1 MPRRALKTTAHAV
14 LLLAAASCMRFLL
27 AQRRVPAGPAIE
39 AEVDHLL
46 GQMTLE
52 EKLLQLIS
60 YAPNGVPRLG
70 IPNLRSGEALHGV
83 VSDGATAFPQSIGL
97 GSTWDPAL
105 MEQIGTVIAQESRAV
120 GLQQAFAPMLGLAR
134 DPRWGRV
141 EESYGEDAY
150 LVSRLGTAYIEGLQ
164 GMGAARFGADRIFA
178 TPKHFVADG
187 EPWAGE
193 NGEDLETSDR
203 VLREVFMPPFEA
215 AITEAHAE
223 SIMPAHHA
231 INGVPSHANTWL
243 LNEVLREEWSFE
255 GFVTSDMGDIPKLYG
270 GHRFAGSPE
279 DAAIKAIEA
288 GVDVELSSGQPRNY
302 AYLKYLDGAVRNG
315 HLPVSVVDR
324 SVRRVLRAKL
334 ELLGLSRPTP
344 SIRERPEQAD
354 AIAAY
359 TGSDDIWA
367 KLIEEG
373 KFTTPASERR
383 PDAQTILSD
392 PAHDAL
398 ALKAAQ
404 ESIVL
409 LKNENGL
416 LPLDKSLH
424 RHILVTG
431 PLAGTTNLGGYS
443 TGRPK
448 FYTTALQGIQNEAGT
463 DSVVYRPGCTLDGG
477 TEEQLKA
484 ALEAA
489 GSADIVLAIVGHTRS
504 QAGENHDRDN
514 LDLPGGQ
521 ERLIESLAATGKP
534 VIVILNNGAPF
545 AIEWIHDHVP
555 AVIESWYGGQSYGQ
569 ALAQLLFGEVNPSG
583 KLNVSFPRSAGQ
595 IPAYYNHPILTGP
608 INFKPSQS
616 GNLWSFGHG
625 LSYTTFAYSNLT
637 FSTSTI
643 SLRGIAQA
651 SVQVSNTGKRAG
663 GEVVQLYL
671 HQDGASLKRPILELK
686 GFARISLQPGET
698 KTVTFPIGFEQIK
711 FWKDS
716 GWTAEAGD
724 VSVAVGAA
732 SDDLRLKSILHFT
745 PNL

>member
-1 MPRRALKTTAHAV
+1 
-14 LLLAAASCMRFLL
+14 
-27 AQRRVPAGPAIE
+27 
-39 AEVDHLL
+39 
-46 GQMTLE
+46 
-52 EKLLQLIS
+52 
-60 YAPNGVPRLG
+60 
-70 IPNLRSGEALHGV
+70 
-83 VSDGATAFPQSIGL
+83 
-97 GSTWDPAL
+97 
-105 MEQIGTVIAQESRAV
+105 
-120 GLQQAFAPMLGLAR
+120 
-134 DPRWGRV
+134 
-141 EESYGEDAY
+141 
-150 LVSRLGTAYIEGLQ
+150 
-164 GMGAARFGADRIFA
+164 
-178 TPKHFVADG
+178 
-187 EPWAGE
+187 
-193 NGEDLETSDR
+193 
-203 VLREVFMPPFEA
+203 
-215 AITEAHAE
+215 
-223 SIMPAHHA
+223 
-231 INGVPSHANTWL
+231 
-243 LNEVLREEWSFE
+243 
-255 GFVTSDMGDIPKLYG
+255 
-270 GHRFAGSPE
+270 
-279 DAAIKAIEA
+279 
-288 GVDVELSSGQPRNY
+288 
-302 AYLKYLDGAVRNG
+302 
-315 HLPVSVVDR
+315 
-324 SVRRVLRAKL
+324 
-334 ELLGLSRPTP
+334 
-344 SIRERPEQAD
+344 
-354 AIAAY
+354 
-359 TGSDDIWA
+359 
-367 KLIEEG
+367 
-373 KFTTPASERR
+373 
-383 PDAQTILSD
+383 
-392 PAHDAL
+392 
-398 ALKAAQ
+398 
-404 ESIVL
+404 
-409 LKNENGL
+409 
-416 LPLDKSLH
+416 
-424 RHILVTG
+424 
-431 PLAGTTNLGGYS
+431 
-443 TGRPK
+443 
-448 FYTTALQGIQNEAGT
+448 
-463 DSVVYRPGCTLDGG
+463 
-477 TEEQLKA
+477 
-484 ALEAA
+484 
-489 GSADIVLAIVGHTRS
+489 VGHTRS